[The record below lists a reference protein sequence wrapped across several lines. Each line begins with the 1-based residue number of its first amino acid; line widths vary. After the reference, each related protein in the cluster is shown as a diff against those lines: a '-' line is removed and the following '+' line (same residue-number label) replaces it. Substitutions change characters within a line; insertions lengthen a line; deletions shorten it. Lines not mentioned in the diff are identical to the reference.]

1 MASACCAVSR
11 PKSGKKTGKQKS
23 KKRSSKNRKTSI
35 SDSIEIGGGTFLMGT
50 DDEVGFPE
58 DGEGPIREV
67 TLAPYRIDETA
78 VTNAQFSRFVKDTG
92 YKTEAEAFGW
102 SFVFHS
108 FVPERTATR
117 VAQTVAITPWWWPVD
132 GAYWA
137 KPEGPESSLSG
148 RWDHPVIHVSWNDA
162 KAFCEWAG
170 KRLPTEAEWEFAAR
184 GGLSQARYPWGD
196 DLTPEG
202 KHLCNIW
209 QGAFPDSDSGEDGH
223 SGTAPVKSYSPN
235 GYGLYN
241 VSGNVW
247 EWCEDWFSPD
257 YHKESSSENP
267 RGPQYGEARIMRGG
281 SYLCHES
288 YCNRYRIA
296 ARSANTPDSSTGN
309 LGFRCAQD
317 L

>member
-108 FVPERTATR
+108 SISA
-117 VAQTVAITPWWWPVD
+117 
-132 GAYWA
+132 GAR
-137 KPEGPESSLSG
+137 LSG
-148 RWDHPVIHVSWNDA
+148 
-162 KAFCEWAG
+162 
-170 KRLPTEAEWEFAAR
+170 
-184 GGLSQARYPWGD
+184 
-196 DLTPEG
+196 
-202 KHLCNIW
+202 
-209 QGAFPDSDSGEDGH
+209 
-223 SGTAPVKSYSPN
+223 
-235 GYGLYN
+235 
-241 VSGNVW
+241 
-247 EWCEDWFSPD
+247 
-257 YHKESSSENP
+257 
-267 RGPQYGEARIMRGG
+267 
-281 SYLCHES
+281 
-288 YCNRYRIA
+288 
-296 ARSANTPDSSTGN
+296 
-309 LGFRCAQD
+309 
-317 L
+317 